1 LAAGI
6 EYKFC
11 NGDIDMLGIQDRWVS
26 LVFLLCVLSSVL
38 CVVYG
43 IFAWNRGAEDIGPE
57 DKRWAAEE
65 DKVEEKL

>member
-1 LAAGI
+1 
-6 EYKFC
+6 
-11 NGDIDMLGIQDRWVS
+11 MLGIQDKWVL
-26 LVFLLCVLSSVL
+26 LVFVLCVLSSVL

-43 IFAWNRGAEDIGPE
+43 IFAWDKGAVEIKAE

>member
-1 LAAGI
+1 M
-6 EYKFC
+6 EM
-11 NGDIDMLGIQDRWVS
+11 DMLGIQDRWVS
-26 LVFLLCVLSSVL
+26 LVFVLCVLSTVL

-43 IFAWNRGAEDIGPE
+43 FFAWNKGATEIKSE

>member
-1 LAAGI
+1 
-6 EYKFC
+6 
-11 NGDIDMLGIQDRWVS
+11 MLGIQDRWVS

-38 CVVYG
+38 CVLYG
-43 IFAWNRGAEDIGPE
+43 IFAWNRGTEDIRPE

>member
-1 LAAGI
+1 M
-6 EYKFC
+6 ET
-11 NGDIDMLGIQDRWVS
+11 NMLGIQDRWVS
-26 LVFLLCVLSSVL
+26 LVFVLCVLSSLL

-43 IFAWNRGAEDIGPE
+43 IFAWNKGAVEIKPE